1 MGKKI
6 FLGGVNKVKGP
17 RTLSAQSN
25 LSQRDSNMQVRFY
38 LKVVLE
44 YWDVDIFGILHQL
57 LWYIHSAPLYWTK
70 YSLRARLLCTLIV
83 HWPCKFIMLYKHTAA
98 RPRAK
103 NSHTLFGL
111 DSKAQ
116 HNWDNYSEEDDP
128 IWFKS
133 RYSQINFKTLEKSSR
148 YLLFWSIRLLSCLY

>member
-6 FLGGVNKVKGP
+6 FLGGVNKVQGP

-38 LKVVLE
+38 LNVVLE

-103 NSHTLFGL
+103 KLPHSFWTRQQSATQLGQLFRRGWSNL
-111 DSKAQ
+111 
-116 HNWDNYSEEDDP
+116 
-128 IWFKS
+128 I
-133 RYSQINFKTLEKSSR
+133 QIEVQSN
-148 YLLFWSIRLLSCLY
+148 